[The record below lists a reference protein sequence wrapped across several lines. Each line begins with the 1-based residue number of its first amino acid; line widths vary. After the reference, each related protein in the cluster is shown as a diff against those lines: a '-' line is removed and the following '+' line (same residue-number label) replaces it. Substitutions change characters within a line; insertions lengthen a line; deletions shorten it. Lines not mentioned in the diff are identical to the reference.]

1 MSLIGRDDLG
11 NEPALA
17 RNPGRVIHM
26 ARIDEAI
33 GQWSSQRSIDEA
45 LEELAQAGVP
55 AGRIFTI
62 KDIVE
67 DEHYLARDMIREVPL
82 AAGYDLKVPGV
93 IPKQT
98 ATPGAFKGGGPHLGE
113 HTDQELSQAG

>member
-67 DEHYLARDMIREVPL
+67 DEHSLAREMIREV
-82 AAGYDLKVPGV
+82 
-93 IPKQT
+93 T
-98 ATPGAFKGGGPHLGE
+98 RSEE
-113 HTDQELSQAG
+113 HMSELQSLMRISYAVFC

>member
-1 MSLIGRDDLG
+1 
-11 NEPALA
+11 
-17 RNPGRVIHM
+17 M

-67 DEHYLARDMIREVPL
+67 DEHYLAREMIREVTL
-82 AAGYDLKVPGV
+82 ADGSALKVPGV
-93 IPKQT
+93 IPKLS
-98 ATPGAFKGGGPHLGE
+98 ATPGAFQGGGPRSEE
-113 HTDQELSQAG
+113 HTSELQSLMRIS